1 MGEKYCTLLPESPF
15 SAPSN
20 VRQEGS
26 KPSKILTRHRVPSRA
41 KFGWFFTHFAIHGYQ
56 LLRFDTCR
64 MRPDSSDFAAKSP
77 KRAKKHA
84 KRPVLG
90 QKTSDYFG
98 INIRTFPSKPPYFV
112 AKKSDVFGFPAEKR
126 GKIPDIP
133 LFPDFAIFGAKASR
147 GGFRGHS
154 QRVNDGVMKAEL
166 NCKQTLEKI
175 AHSSACLDSNV
186 VFRGL

>member
-20 VRQEGS
+20 VRKEGS

-41 KFGWFFTHFAIHGYQ
+41 KFGCFLRILPSMGINCFDSIHAECGRIHRI
-56 LLRFDTCR
+56 LRQ
-64 MRPDSSDFAAKSP
+64 KSH
-77 KRAKKHA
+77 KTAKKHA

-126 GKIPDIP
+126 AETPFSRFCNISDRGKAWWLPRP
-133 LFPDFAIFGAKASR
+133 FS
-147 GGFRGHS
+147 
-154 QRVNDGVMKAEL
+154 
-166 NCKQTLEKI
+166 
-175 AHSSACLDSNV
+175 AH
-186 VFRGL
+186 

>member
-41 KFGWFFTHFAIHGYQ
+41 KFGWFLRILPSMGINCFDSTHAECGRIHRILRQ
-56 LLRFDTCR
+56 NLL
-64 MRPDSSDFAAKSP
+64 KEQ
-77 KRAKKHA
+77 KKHA

-126 GKIPDIP
+126 AETPFSRFCNISGRGKAWW
-133 LFPDFAIFGAKASR
+133 LSR
-147 GGFRGHS
+147 PFS
-154 QRVNDGVMKAEL
+154 
-166 NCKQTLEKI
+166 
-175 AHSSACLDSNV
+175 AH
-186 VFRGL
+186 

>member
-41 KFGWFFTHFAIHGYQ
+41 KFGWFLRILPSMGINCFDSIHAECGRIHRI
-56 LLRFDTCR
+56 LRQ
-64 MRPDSSDFAAKSP
+64 KSH
-77 KRAKKHA
+77 KTAKKHA

-126 GKIPDIP
+126 AETPFSRFCNISDRGKAWWLPRP
-133 LFPDFAIFGAKASR
+133 FS
-147 GGFRGHS
+147 
-154 QRVNDGVMKAEL
+154 
-166 NCKQTLEKI
+166 
-175 AHSSACLDSNV
+175 AH
-186 VFRGL
+186 